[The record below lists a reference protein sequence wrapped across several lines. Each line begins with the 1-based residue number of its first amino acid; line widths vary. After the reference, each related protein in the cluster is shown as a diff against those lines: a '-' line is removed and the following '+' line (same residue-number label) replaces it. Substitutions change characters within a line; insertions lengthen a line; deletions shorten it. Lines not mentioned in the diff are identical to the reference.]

1 MRLVFIILLFH
12 FSSWAVNIVVDPGH
26 GGNDK
31 GAVYGKAQ
39 ESKVVYDISMQL
51 KELLLKNKYEV
62 SLTRNKDEFVSLKKR
77 VEISQEKKAD
87 LFVSLHANATEDRR
101 AKGIEFFLQPPKV
114 STTFAHKDL
123 TDEDLKFTNEST
135 TDDTISLSKK
145 ADIKKI
151 ISDLHQQIKLKK
163 SISLTSNLKKD
174 LPGVIKQ
181 APFYVL
187 TRTQVPSVLIEVG
200 FLSHPKENK
209 KLLSE
214 EYQKHLAEKIYSS
227 IENYN
232 LKLSTSANS
241 LDENKELPK

>member
-1 MRLVFIILLFH
+1 MKVLAFFLSFCIYSHAI
-12 FSSWAVNIVVDPGH
+12 NIVIDPGH
-26 GGNDK
+26 GGSDK

-39 ESKVVYDISMQL
+39 ESKLVFDISMQL
-51 KELLLKNKYEV
+51 KELLEKNKYEV
-62 SLTRNKDEFVSLKKR
+62 NLTRKKDEFVSLKKR
-77 VEISQEKKAD
+77 VEISQEKQAD
-87 LFVSLHANATEDRR
+87 LFVSLHANATEDKR

-114 STTFAHKDL
+114 TTSFAHKDL
-123 TDEDLKFTNEST
+123 TDEDLQLSEELSEDST
-135 TDDTISLSKK
+135 INLSKK
-145 ADIKKI
+145 ADLKKI
-151 ISDLHQQIKLKK
+151 ISDLHQQIKVKK
-163 SISLTSNLKKD
+163 SISLTSTLKKD

-227 IENYN
+227 IENYS